1 MARKEYRKNT
11 KKAPISTKKLTGR
24 RVKNADGTTT
34 LYLDEGHSVKNPR
47 PEDYTGHQVMSYWHY
62 QYLKDEKL
70 HYITELDSKD
80 GVLSE
85 TFVDTMDE
93 VYEFLKKNNITLPDC
108 AKVNLE
114 IERLRKNY
122 VVTSEDLSYRG
133 EINTHGDVDEY

>member
-1 MARKEYRKNT
+1 
-11 KKAPISTKKLTGR
+11 
-24 RVKNADGTTT
+24 
-34 LYLDEGHSVKNPR
+34 
-47 PEDYTGHQVMSYWHY
+47 MSYWHY
-62 QYLKDEKL
+62 QYLTDEKL

-85 TFVDTMDE
+85 TFVDTMEE
-93 VYEFLKKNNITLPDC
+93 VYEFLKNNNITLPDC
-108 AKVNLE
+108 ANVNLE

>member
-1 MARKEYRKNT
+1 
-11 KKAPISTKKLTGR
+11 
-24 RVKNADGTTT
+24 
-34 LYLDEGHSVKNPR
+34 
-47 PEDYTGHQVMSYWHY
+47 MSYWHY

-70 HYITELDSKD
+70 HYITELDSED
-80 GVLSE
+80 GILSE
-85 TFVDTMDE
+85 TFVDTMEE
-93 VYEFLKKNNITLPDC
+93 VYEFLKNNNITLPDC